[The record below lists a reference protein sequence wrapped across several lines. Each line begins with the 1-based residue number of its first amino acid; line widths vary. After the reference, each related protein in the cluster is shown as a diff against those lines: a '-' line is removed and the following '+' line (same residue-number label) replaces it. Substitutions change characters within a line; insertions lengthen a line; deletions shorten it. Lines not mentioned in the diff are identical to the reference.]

1 MLQKSNFSSLS
12 PRLDWMYKVR
22 DTFWWIVQKTDLVFG
37 QICRNWTLSFWPTDR
52 ACSQTSNFHPF
63 SPILCIH
70 KKTRTSKVLQVN
82 PHNWWWKAEGAH
94 LTLLK
99 MLMRTRKSVTS
110 IAILKVRV
118 KLLRHASTSKKILWK
133 IANERAVPFT
143 LKMKLFGF
151 WINAAVIWEFL
162 DQCSWYLG
170 KAFSLFGWLC
180 FDRYWQQN
188 WKLTTEPSF
197 ILE

>member
-1 MLQKSNFSSLS
+1 MMRS
-12 PRLDWMYKVR
+12 
-22 DTFWWIVQKTDLVFG
+22 
-37 QICRNWTLSFWPTDR
+37 
-52 ACSQTSNFHPF
+52 
-63 SPILCIH
+63 
-70 KKTRTSKVLQVN
+70 
-82 PHNWWWKAEGAH
+82 H

-151 WINAAVIWEFL
+151 WINAAVI
-162 DQCSWYLG
+162 
-170 KAFSLFGWLC
+170 
-180 FDRYWQQN
+180 
-188 WKLTTEPSF
+188 
-197 ILE
+197 

>member
-1 MLQKSNFSSLS
+1 MDCRKDRPCFRTNLSKLNVKFLANRPSLQPDFQF
-12 PRLDWMYKVR
+12 P
-22 DTFWWIVQKTDLVFG
+22 
-37 QICRNWTLSFWPTDR
+37 
-52 ACSQTSNFHPF
+52 
-63 SPILCIH
+63 PIYRFVKLL
-70 KKTRTSKVLQVN
+70 KKTQTWTFVQVDL
-82 PHNWWWKAEGAH
+82 H

-162 DQCSWYLG
+162 DQCSCYLG

-188 WKLTTEPSF
+188 WKLATEPTFKKSPSSRRD
-197 ILE
+197 